1 MTPSIPSSLPLVAAD
16 PLAASASPLNRA
28 HALNAGV
35 AHAAFPGGVDA
46 AAAEFEAVFIGQMLK
61 PMFEG
66 LSTDGPFGGGH
77 AEKTWRSFMV
87 EALGEE
93 VAQNG
98 GLGLADA
105 VRAAMLNAAGAT
117 PQTTLSEEEG

>member
-1 MTPSIPSSLPLVAAD
+1 MTPGLPPVAFDA
-16 PLAASASPLNRA
+16 LAASPTALHRA
-28 HALNAGV
+28 KTLSAG
-35 AHAAFPGGVDA
+35 AAYPGGVDA

-77 AEKTWRSFMV
+77 AEKTWRGFFV
-87 EALGEE
+87 EALGKE

-105 VRAAMLNAAGAT
+105 VRAAMLHAAGAGDAPTIPKET
-117 PQTTLSEEEG
+117 P